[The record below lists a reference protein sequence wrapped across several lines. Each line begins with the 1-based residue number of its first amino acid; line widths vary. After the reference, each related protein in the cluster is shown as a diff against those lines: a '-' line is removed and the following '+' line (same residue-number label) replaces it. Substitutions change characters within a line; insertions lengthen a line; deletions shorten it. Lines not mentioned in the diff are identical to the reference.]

1 MRLNYV
7 LKNFIIC
14 FSHRIKVLS
23 FNPYR
28 YGNDFI
34 NKDKGLLL
42 DYWSLNIVLYVLY
55 AYFFANGKN
64 ISLFEQ

>member
-42 DYWSLNIVLYVLY
+42 DY
-55 AYFFANGKN
+55 
-64 ISLFEQ
+64 